1 METNREAEKTEQY
14 ITTSEAAQHL
24 RFHDETIRRWITRD
38 GCPALPAGGSWR
50 LRLSEIEAWLR
61 QRGQGRRRFVRR
73 EEGA

>member
-1 METNREAEKTEQY
+1 METSREAENPEQY
-14 ITTSEAAQHL
+14 ITTNEAARRL

-61 QRGQGRRRFVRR
+61 QRGARRRRVVNP
-73 EEGA
+73 